1 MQTAQAMIV
10 QKGQGRRVRSSLLLV
25 VALTLGL
32 SVPLPA
38 QACPA
43 MLMGYASGTV
53 ATLTGY
59 ITEMSLQFSLGY
71 IRFVDAWTRLANQ
84 TSNNEQNRTRGIA
97 ALSDRLDTHI
107 DATAIAAQRI
117 DIADQFIPSRVVC
130 GIASSQLRVAATLPT
145 YTGVRRD
152 MATSNTSRSLNGPSS
167 GAERGSLHAM
177 STVFKGRCDRYA
189 NTAVMQVPTGI
200 TCPGPTDSNMVDL
213 DIQPW
218 RSIFQPLNIDTPEL
232 KQAAADT
239 VILLTEPAPP
249 DPIRGPLLTREEGRN
264 AAVMRMRDVTRMNV
278 SRAVLEDIVAM
289 RTTAALCTT
298 GDNSRLARYVE
309 LITGQKVSGNTISG
323 ALRAIASAGDT
334 QNSNVQTLAAS
345 LATQRMMLSELRD
358 ITDQWVT
365 LMAVRL
371 ALQVE
376 KTRAADVTIAAR
388 PVNN

>member
-53 ATLTGY
+53 ATLTAY
-59 ITEMSLQFSLGY
+59 ITNMSLQFSLGY